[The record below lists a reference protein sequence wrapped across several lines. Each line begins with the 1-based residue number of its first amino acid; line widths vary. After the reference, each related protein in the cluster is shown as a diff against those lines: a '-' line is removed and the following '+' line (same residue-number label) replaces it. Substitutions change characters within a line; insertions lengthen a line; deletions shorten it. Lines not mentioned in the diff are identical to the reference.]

1 MKDPHD
7 RGTQD
12 FGTLDPSF
20 VQRPL
25 RRHRRASP
33 IAVTAEMQDSIDSYL
48 HEKPYLREALRR
60 TGK

>member
-7 RGTQD
+7 QSTQD
-12 FGTLDPSF
+12 FGTIDPNF
-20 VQRPL
+20 NQTPL
-25 RRHRRASP
+25 RTRRRAHP
-33 IAVTAEMQDSIDSYL
+33 RAVKRSEQERIDSYL